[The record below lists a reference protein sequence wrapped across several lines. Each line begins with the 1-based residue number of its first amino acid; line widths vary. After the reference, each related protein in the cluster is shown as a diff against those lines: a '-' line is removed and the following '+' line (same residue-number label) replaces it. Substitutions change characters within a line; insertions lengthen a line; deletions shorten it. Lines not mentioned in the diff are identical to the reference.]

1 MMGNGLGTMK
11 ILIIDDEPQ
20 VREVLRVWFEQEG
33 FSVIEAENGREGVKI
48 QRSTPAKMLICDL
61 IMPDQEGIET
71 ITSFKREFPAVGIIA
86 ISGGGKVG
94 PDSYLEIAVQL
105 GAWKAFK
112 KPLDIPQIIQSV
124 HEWADLKAGKSEK

>member
-1 MMGNGLGTMK
+1 MK

-20 VREVLRVWFEQEG
+20 IREILRIWFEQEG
-33 FSVIEAENGREGVKI
+33 FTVLDAENGREGVKM
-48 QRSTPAKMLICDL
+48 QRRNPAQLLICDL

-71 ITSFKREFPAVGIIA
+71 ITSFKKEFPAVGIIA
-86 ISGGGKVG
+86 ISGGGKIG

-112 KPLDIPQIIQSV
+112 KPLDIPQLIESTR
-124 HEWADLKAGKSEK
+124 EWAHLNAIELS

>member
-1 MMGNGLGTMK
+1 MK
-11 ILIIDDEPQ
+11 ILIVDDDPQ
-20 VREVLRVWFEQEG
+20 IRDVLRVWLEHEG
-33 FSVIEAENGREGVKI
+33 FTVLDAENGREGVKI
-48 QRSTPAKMLICDL
+48 QRLDPAQLLICDL

-71 ITSFKREFPAVGIIA
+71 ITSFKKEFPGVGIIA

-112 KPLDIPQIIQSV
+112 KPLDFPLLVDSIR
-124 HEWADLKAGKSEK
+124 EWKRISNSPV

>member
-1 MMGNGLGTMK
+1 MK

-20 VREVLRVWFEQEG
+20 IREILRIWFEQEG
-33 FSVIEAENGREGVKI
+33 FTVLDAENGREGVKM
-48 QRSTPAKMLICDL
+48 QRRDPAQLLICDL

-71 ITSFKREFPAVGIIA
+71 ITSFKKEFPGVGIIA
-86 ISGGGKVG
+86 ISGGGKIG

-112 KPLDIPQIIQSV
+112 KPLDIPQLIESSR
-124 HEWADLKAGKSEK
+124 EWARLKAIEL

>member
-1 MMGNGLGTMK
+1 MK

-20 VREVLRVWFEQEG
+20 IRELLRIWFEQEG
-33 FSVIEAENGREGVKI
+33 FTVLDAENGREGVKM
-48 QRSTPAKMLICDL
+48 QRRNPAQLLICDL

-71 ITSFKREFPAVGIIA
+71 ITSFKKEFPGVGIIA
-86 ISGGGKVG
+86 ISGGGKIG

-112 KPLDIPQIIQSV
+112 KPLDIPLLIESTR
-124 HEWADLKAGKSEK
+124 EWARLNAIELS

>member
-1 MMGNGLGTMK
+1 MK

-20 VREVLRVWFEQEG
+20 IREILRIWFEQEG
-33 FSVIEAENGREGVKI
+33 FTVLDAENGREGVKM
-48 QRSTPAKMLICDL
+48 QRRNPAQLLICDL

-71 ITSFKREFPAVGIIA
+71 ITSFKKEFPGVGIIA
-86 ISGGGKVG
+86 ISGGGKIG

-112 KPLDIPQIIQSV
+112 KPLDIPLLIESTR
-124 HEWADLKAGKSEK
+124 EWARLNAIELS

>member
-1 MMGNGLGTMK
+1 MK
-11 ILIIDDEPQ
+11 ILIVDDDPQ
-20 VREVLRVWFEQEG
+20 IRDVMRVWLEHEG
-33 FSVIEAENGREGVKI
+33 FTVLDAENGREGVRI
-48 QRSTPAKMLICDL
+48 QRSEPAQMLICDL

-71 ITSFKREFPAVGIIA
+71 IASFKKEFPGVGIIA

-112 KPLDIPQIIQSV
+112 KPLDFPLLVDSIR
-124 HEWADLKAGKSEK
+124 EWKRLSNSPV